1 MLLVFS
7 FQIKMF
13 AFKINLTV
21 KDNIKNMFLQWF
33 KGYATL
39 MDVVINELYCAI
51 FLSVCVF
58 GVGHTVFYTI
68 YIYMYCDWLMTDVQY
83 IRILYPSPPTVAVVS
98 PLRIRQYC
106 I

>member
-1 MLLVFS
+1 MNFNWLNTSIACCMLLVFS

-68 YIYMYCDWLMTDVQY
+68 YIC
-83 IRILYPSPPTVAVVS
+83 TV
-98 PLRIRQYC
+98 IG
-106 I
+106 